1 MSNNQ
6 FAGLPNNKFG
16 NAFDLSSLKA
26 PAAGQA
32 DLAYSKVV
40 TQANLVAEFVKE
52 SNNKVV
58 VLLCWSPRSA
68 QAKEI
73 LEILGK
79 LESADKNSWLLGT
92 VNVDTQAAVAQA
104 LQVQSVPVAIAI
116 IQEQMIPLFE
126 SVPPLDQVRLVINKL
141 LELAAGKGIGSAPE
155 NSAVVETPME
165 PEEEAAYAAMEKGDY
180 AAAKAAYQGWLKR
193 KPNDPV
199 ATIGLAQAD
208 LMNRINGLDFALTL
222 KSSKAD
228 DLTSQLMCA
237 DIEIAQG
244 DYEAAFNRLISAVKS
259 FSAEDRD
266 KAKAHLLGLF
276 NLVDPADPRLVK
288 ARGQLASALF

>member
-1 MSNNQ
+1 MSKNP
-6 FAGLPNNKFG
+6 FAGLPKNKFG

-26 PAAGQA
+26 PSPS
-32 DLAYSKVV
+32 DLPTYGKAV
-40 TQANLVAEFVKE
+40 TQTNLVAEFVKE
-52 SNNKVV
+52 SNNQVV

-79 LESADKNSWLLGT
+79 LQAADKNTWLLGT
-92 VNVDTQAAVAQA
+92 VNVDTEAAVAQA

-116 IQEQMIPLFE
+116 IQEQIIPLFE
-126 SVPPLDQVRLVINKL
+126 SVPPIDQVRLVINKL

-155 NSAVVETPME
+155 NIAPAEIPME

-180 AAAKAAYQGWLKR
+180 AAAKASYQAWLKR
-193 KPNDPV
+193 KPNDPI
-199 ATIGLAQAD
+199 AIIGLAQAD

-222 KSSKAD
+222 RNVKPE

-244 DYEAAFNRLISAVKS
+244 DYEAAFNRLIAAVKS
-259 FSAEDRD
+259 FAGDDRD
-266 KAKAHLLGLF
+266 KAKNHLLSLF

-288 ARGQLASALF
+288 ARGLLASALF

>member
-1 MSNNQ
+1 MSNNP

-26 PAAGQA
+26 PSPA
-32 DLAYSKVV
+32 DLPTYGKAV
-40 TQANLVAEFVKE
+40 TQTNLVAEFVKQ
-52 SNNKVV
+52 SNNQVV

-79 LESADKNSWLLGT
+79 LETADKNTWLLGT
-92 VNVDTQAAVAQA
+92 VNVDTEAAVAQA

-116 IQEQMIPLFE
+116 IQEQIIPLFE
-126 SVPPLDQVRLVINKL
+126 SVPPIDQVRLVINKL
-141 LELAAGKGIGSAPE
+141 LELAAGKGVGSAPE
-155 NSAVVETPME
+155 NTGPVEIPME

-180 AAAKAAYQGWLKR
+180 AAAKVSYQSWLKR
-193 KPNDPV
+193 KPNDPI

-222 KSSKAD
+222 KNSKTD
-228 DLTSQLMCA
+228 NLTSQLMCA

-244 DYEAAFNRLISAVKS
+244 DYEAAFNRLIAAVKN
-259 FSAEDRD
+259 FAGDDRD
-266 KAKAHLLGLF
+266 KAKSHLLQLF

>member
-1 MSNNQ
+1 MSTNPQ
-6 FAGLPNNKFG
+6 TGLPNNKFG

-26 PAAGQA
+26 PAAGESTIT
-32 DLAYSKVV
+32 YGKEV
-40 TQANLVAEFVKE
+40 TQANLVSDFVKE
-52 SNNKVV
+52 SNKKVV
-58 VLLCWSPRSA
+58 ILLCWSPRSA

-79 LESADKNSWLLGT
+79 LESADQNVWLLGT

-116 IQEQMIPLFE
+116 IQEQIIPLFE

-141 LELAAGKGIGSAPE
+141 LELASGKGIGRAAE

-208 LMNRINGLDFALTL
+208 LMNRINGLDFMSTL
-222 KSSKAD
+222 KNSKAD
-228 DLTSQLMCA
+228 DLTSQMMCA

-244 DYEAAFNRLISAVKS
+244 DYEAAFNRLIAAVKS
-259 FSAEDRD
+259 FTANDRD
-266 KAKAHLLGLF
+266 QAKAHLLQLF

-288 ARGQLASALF
+288 ARGRLASALF

>member
-32 DLAYSKVV
+32 DLAYGKVV

-180 AAAKAAYQGWLKR
+180 AAAKAAYQAWLKR

-259 FSAEDRD
+259 FSADDRD